1 MNFAPLWIESNFQMN
16 GSNIRLNELVEQ
28 AVSYGYSFLALTDD
42 RLYGTY
48 KFYNACKK
56 RGIQPILGM
65 QITIEGIQEGSSN
78 RFLIYAKNNTG
89 YKHLLYLASIHA
101 HRLVTLAD
109 VKRKQ
114 EGLIAVL
121 LTDQSEL
128 LNAIRNQQETL
139 IHEQFDMLETHF
151 ESYYIALSY
160 DDDINKD
167 LQDRANIIAVPR
179 ISYMNKDDKVVY
191 DVLRQI
197 FNQESSDVLGQESVS
212 HFMTNE
218 EAEHQFEK
226 YPDALANT
234 ITLAKECK
242 VTISSGEAILPSY
255 PVPGNVP
262 SKDYLHALAYKGL
275 EKRLQDT
282 NKDYKTY
289 QKRLQY
295 ELDII
300 DSMGYND
307 YFLIVW
313 DFVKYAKQQGYLV
326 GPGRGSAAASLVSYC
341 LGITSVDSVAFDLV
355 FERFLNPE
363 RITLPDID
371 MDLPDD
377 KRDDII
383 TYVKERYGHNR
394 VSSICTFG
402 TFLMKSAIRDT
413 ARIAG
418 VDGVLLDQM
427 IKETSSYNS
436 IHQMM
441 EESSTIQ
448 NIIRQHPQAYKTLTV
463 ASKIEGLHRHVSTHA
478 AGVMLTEDDMMQYT
492 AVQPGLLDMFQT
504 QFEAKDLEALGL
516 LKIDFLG
523 LRNLTSI
530 NRIADLI
537 KEQEG
542 IDIDV
547 YQIPLDDEPTFELLR
562 RVETT
567 GLFQLESPG
576 MRRLIAD
583 MQIREFN
590 DIVTCLAL
598 FRPGPMENI
607 PTYLDR
613 RFGRE
618 QVSYPH
624 PILEDVLSSTS
635 GIIIYQ
641 EQIIQIA
648 SLFAGYSLGEADL
661 LRRAVSKKQ
670 EAALE
675 QERENFIRK
684 ATEQGREKEVSEE
697 IYDYIVKFANYG
709 FNKAHSVAY
718 AMVSYWMA
726 YLKAN
731 YPKYFISVLT
741 TSVIGSESSMREYIF
756 EATKLGVTIL
766 QPSINESSAIF
777 EPKGEHLRYPLL
789 GIKYVGINAVNA
801 IIEERS
807 KGLFTS
813 FVDAIKRLH
822 KEINKRV
829 MESLIQAGAFDEFSH
844 SKKAM
849 LEQLEN
855 VIQFT
860 QLGEFIGDGE
870 FVFHEIEEYSYQELE
885 AMEQRV
891 IGFNLFVN
899 PLQQHQ
905 DYIEKHGLLLV
916 SDITNKHL
924 QQELR
929 ILAVVQKIRQIT
941 TKNNKPMAF
950 VTLSDAFLKMTGVFF
965 TRTYAIYKDV
975 LVPGKVYL
983 LKGKVEERKN
993 ELQIIISNV
1002 HPLS

>member
-16 GSNIRLNELVEQ
+16 GSNIRLNDLVDQ
-28 AVSYGYSFLALTDD
+28 AVSFGYSFLALTDD

-48 KFYNACKK
+48 KFYKACKK
-56 RGIQPILGM
+56 RGIKPILGM
-65 QITIEGIQEGSSN
+65 QIKVEGIQEGHTN
-78 RFLIYAKNNTG
+78 RFLLYAKNNRG
-89 YKHLLYLASIHA
+89 YQHLLYLASIHA
-101 HRLVTLAD
+101 HRLATLAD
-109 VKRKQ
+109 IKRKQ

-121 LTDQSEL
+121 ITDQSEL
-128 LNAIRNQQETL
+128 LSAIRNNQDPV
-139 IHEQFDMLETHF
+139 IHEQLDMLQTHF
-151 ESYYIALSY
+151 EAYYVSLSH
-160 DDDINKD
+160 DETVNKY
-167 LQDRANIIAVPR
+167 LQDRVNVIAVPR
-179 ISYMNKDDKVVY
+179 IAYMNQDDKDVF

-197 FNQESSDVLGQESVS
+197 FNQESSDVLGQESIH
-212 HFMTNE
+212 HFLSQE
-218 EAEHQFEK
+218 EASKQYQN
-226 YPDALANT
+226 YPEALENT
-234 ITLAKECK
+234 LALAKECD
-242 VTISSGEAILPSY
+242 VTIGTGDAILPSY
-255 PVPGNVP
+255 PVPGSVP
-262 SKDYLHALAYKGL
+262 SKDYLQALAYKGL
-275 EKRLQDT
+275 EKRLADT
-282 NKDYKTY
+282 NKDYKVY

-341 LGITSVDSVAFDLV
+341 LGITSVDSVSFDLV

-427 IKETSSYNS
+427 IKETSSYDS
-436 IHQMM
+436 IKQMM
-441 EESSTIQ
+441 SESATIQ
-448 NIIRQHPQAYKTLTV
+448 NIIRQNPQAYKTLHV
-463 ASKIEGLHRHVSTHA
+463 AAKIEGLHRHVSTHA
-478 AGVMLTEDDMMQYT
+478 AGIILTEDDMMHHT

-504 QFEAKDLEALGL
+504 QFEAKDLETLGL

-537 KEQEG
+537 EEQEG
-542 IDIDV
+542 TKIDV

-562 RVETT
+562 KVETT

-618 QVSYPH
+618 EVSYPH
-624 PILEDVLSSTS
+624 PILEDVLSSTC

-670 EAALE
+670 ESVLE
-675 QERENFIRK
+675 QERANFIRK
-684 ATEQGREKEVSEE
+684 ATEQGRERDVAEE

-766 QPSINESSAIF
+766 QPSINESTAIF
-777 EPKGEHLRYPLL
+777 EPKGDHLRYPLL
-789 GIKYVGINAVNA
+789 GIKYVGVNAVNA
-801 IIEERS
+801 ILEER
-807 KGLFTS
+807 KNGLFTS
-813 FVDAIKRLH
+813 FVDAVKRLH
-822 KEINKRV
+822 KDLNKRV
-829 MESLIQAGAFDEFSH
+829 MESLIHAGAFDEFSH

-849 LEQLEN
+849 LDQLEN

-870 FVFHEIEEYSYQELE
+870 FVFHEMEEFSYPELE

-891 IGFNLFVN
+891 LGFNLFIN

-905 DYIEKHGLLLV
+905 EYIDKHGLLLV
-916 SDITNKHL
+916 SDITTKHV

-929 ILAVVQKIRQIT
+929 LVAVVQRVRQIT

-965 TRTYAIYKDV
+965 TRTYATYKEI
-975 LVPGKVYL
+975 LEPRKVYL

-993 ELQIIISNV
+993 ELQIIVSNV
-1002 HPLS
+1002 HLLS

>member
-16 GSNIRLNELVEQ
+16 GSNIRLNDLVEQ
-28 AVSYGYSFLALTDD
+28 AVSFGYSFLALTDD

-48 KFYNACKK
+48 KFYTACKK
-56 RGIQPILGM
+56 RGITPILGM

-78 RFLIYAKNNTG
+78 RFLLYAKNNTG

-109 VKRKQ
+109 IKRRQ

-121 LTDQSEL
+121 ITDQSEL
-128 LNAIRNQQETL
+128 LTAIRNQQEPVIREVL
-139 IHEQFDMLETHF
+139 DMLTTHF
-151 ESYYIALSY
+151 EQYYVALSN
-160 DDDINKD
+160 DDQVNQIIRHNVD
-167 LQDRANIIAVPR
+167 IIAVPR
-179 ISYMNKDDKVVY
+179 VSYMKPEDKDVF

-197 FNQESSDVLGQESVS
+197 FNQESSDVLGQESIQHLLS
-212 HFMTNE
+212 KE
-218 EAEHQFEK
+218 ETLEQYK
-226 YPDALANT
+226 NYPDALANT
-234 ITLAKECK
+234 IALAKQCD
-242 VTISSGEAILPSY
+242 VTIASGDALLPSY
-255 PVPGNVP
+255 PVPGKVP

-275 EKRLQDT
+275 EKRIQGT
-282 NKDYKTY
+282 KKDYKTY

-341 LGITSVDSVAFDLV
+341 LGITSVDSVEFDLV

-383 TYVKERYGHNR
+383 KYVKERYGHNR

-418 VDGVLLDQM
+418 VEGVLLDQM
-427 IKETSSYNS
+427 IKETSSYDS
-436 IHQMM
+436 IPQMID
-441 EESSTIQ
+441 ESSTIQ
-448 NIIRQHPQAYKTLTV
+448 NIMRQHPQAYKTLQI
-463 ASKIEGLHRHVSTHA
+463 AGKIEGLHRHVSTHA
-478 AGVMLTEDDMMQYT
+478 AGIILTEDDMMHYT

-504 QFEAKDLEALGL
+504 QFEAKDLETLGL

-530 NRIADLI
+530 NRITDLI
-537 KEQEG
+537 KEQENT
-542 IDIDV
+542 DIDV
-547 YQIPLDDEPTFELLR
+547 YQIPLDDEPTFALLR
-562 RVETT
+562 KVETT

-598 FRPGPMENI
+598 FRPGPMDNI
-607 PTYLDR
+607 PAYLDR

-618 QVSYPH
+618 KVSYQH

-670 EAALE
+670 ESVLE
-675 QERENFIRK
+675 QERANFIRK
-684 ATEQGREKEVSEE
+684 ATEQGRELHVAEE

-731 YPKYFISVLT
+731 YPKFFISVLT

-766 QPSINESSAIF
+766 QPSINESTAIF
-777 EPKGEHLRYPLL
+777 EPKGQHLRYPLL
-789 GIKYVGINAVNA
+789 GIKYVGINAVQA
-801 IIEERS
+801 ILQERQN
-807 KGLFTS
+807 GLFRS
-813 FVDAIKRLH
+813 FVDTVKRLH

-855 VIQFT
+855 IIQFT
-860 QLGEFIGDGE
+860 QLGEFIGDNE
-870 FVFHEIEEYSYQELE
+870 FVFHEMEEYSYPELE
-885 AMEQRV
+885 ALEQRV
-891 IGFNLFVN
+891 LGFNLFVN

-905 DYIEKHGLLLV
+905 EYIDKHGLLLV
-916 SDITNKHL
+916 SDINQSHL

-929 ILAVVQKIRQIT
+929 LVAVVQRIRQIT

-950 VTLSDAFLKMTGVFF
+950 VTLSDAFLQMTGVFF
-965 TRTYAIYKDV
+965 TRTYATYKDI
-975 LVPGKVYL
+975 LTPGNVYL
-983 LKGKVEERKN
+983 LKGKIEERKN
-993 ELQIIISNV
+993 ELQIIVSNV